1 LPVLSIVAGP
11 NGAGKSTHSKE
22 LLSDFGIEAFDFDK
36 EFHTIWAEFNFDPYI
51 EQGVFERTQ
60 KLYTERRARALDKK
74 LNFAFE
80 TNFHTQDVFS
90 VVDMFRTKRYHI
102 ELIYICLESPSLAI
116 DRVKDRVAKGGH
128 FVDEGTIRN
137 RFDSGLTLL
146 DDNFDKFDLV
156 SIYLSKQNDIEG
168 VAILEPL
175 RNKAISISAVPLSL
189 ISRLPRLTQFV
200 HRNR

>member
-102 ELIYICLESPSLAI
+102 
-116 DRVKDRVAKGGH
+116 GH
-128 FVDEGTIRN
+128 GFV
-137 RFDSGLTLL
+137 SG
-146 DDNFDKFDLV
+146 
-156 SIYLSKQNDIEG
+156 QPWPG
-168 VAILEPL
+168 
-175 RNKAISISAVPLSL
+175 
-189 ISRLPRLTQFV
+189 
-200 HRNR
+200 

>member
-1 LPVLSIVAGP
+1 LPVLTIVAGP

-51 EQGVFERTQ
+51 EQGAFERTQ

-74 LNFAFE
+74 QNFAFE
-80 TNFHTQDVFS
+80 TNFHAQEVLT
-90 VVDMFRTKRYHI
+90 VVDMFRSKRYHI
-102 ELIYICLESPSLAI
+102 ELIFICLENPSVAI

-128 FVDEGTIRN
+128 FVDEGTIQK
-137 RFDSGLTLL
+137 RFESGLTLL
-146 DDNFDKFDLV
+146 DENFDKFDLV

-175 RNKAISISAVPLSL
+175 RNKAISISHFPVSL
-189 ISRLPRLTQFV
+189 TSQLPRLAQFV
-200 HRNR
+200 QMNR

>member
-1 LPVLSIVAGP
+1 
-11 NGAGKSTHSKE
+11 
-22 LLSDFGIEAFDFDK
+22 
-36 EFHTIWAEFNFDPYI
+36 
-51 EQGVFERTQ
+51 
-60 KLYTERRARALDKK
+60 
-74 LNFAFE
+74 
-80 TNFHTQDVFS
+80 
-90 VVDMFRTKRYHI
+90 
-102 ELIYICLESPSLAI
+102 
-116 DRVKDRVAKGGH
+116 VKDRVAKGGH

-189 ISRLPRLTQFV
+189 ISRLPRLAQFV
-200 HRNR
+200 QRNR